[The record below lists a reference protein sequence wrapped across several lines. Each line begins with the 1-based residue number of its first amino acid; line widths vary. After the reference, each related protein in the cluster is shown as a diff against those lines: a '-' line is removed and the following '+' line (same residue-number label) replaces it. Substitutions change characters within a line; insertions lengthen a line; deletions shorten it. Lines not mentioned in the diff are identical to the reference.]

1 MNTLFATGTRRLGA
15 LSAVLAAGLLLS
27 ACASTP
33 KTPEEQVSVRA
44 KQRWDALIKR
54 DFNTAYTY
62 AQPAYREL
70 VKPESYKARFGTAF
84 VWKEAEVHSAK
95 CEPELCTVKIK
106 LVVTTPIPTSTKT
119 MDITS
124 YLDEV
129 WIRDQGQWWFNEK
142 L

>member
-54 DFNTAYTY
+54 DFEMVFAEGVERNIGRFARVIGTLGDDQAPDA
-62 AQPAYREL
+62 AQRAQAMAMLSSMVGALVLARATVAANPALSDEIL
-70 VKPESYKARFGTAF
+70 E
-84 VWKEAEVHSAK
+84 
-95 CEPELCTVKIK
+95 TVKAHLLAI
-106 LVVTTPIPTSTKT
+106 
-119 MDITS
+119 
-124 YLDEV
+124 E
-129 WIRDQGQWWFNEK
+129 GQPR
-142 L
+142 